1 MLLMLMLLLLL
12 LLLLHKLQRP
22 QQQRQQCCNFKF
34 FLHPF
39 IRFKVMMSIL
49 FGGYWTRKFL
59 PVIVAI
65 FCLQGCKTGRD
76 LFYSPFSFS
85 LSPFPFTLSLSLPFH
100 SLPSFFFLSLSF
112 SPQPKLSRGG
122 GGGWNVE
129 RGNACWIICV
139 RSVLNCFRWW
149 LWRTLFGHTC
159 E

>member
-1 MLLMLMLLLLL
+1 MLVLLL
-12 LLLLHKLQRP
+12 LLLLHQLQQA

-34 FLHPF
+34 FF
-39 IRFKVMMSIL
+39 YIL
-49 FGGYWTRKFL
+49 L
-59 PVIVAI
+59 
-65 FCLQGCKTGRD
+65 FCLKLWCQYYSVGIE
-76 LFYSPFSFS
+76 LENFYPSLLQFFASKVVKRVATCFILPSLSLSLPSLLLS
-85 LSPFPFTLSLSLPFH
+85 LSPFPFTLSLPF
-100 SLPSFFFLSLSF
+100 SFSLSL
-112 SPQPKLSRGG
+112 SPQPKLSRGGG